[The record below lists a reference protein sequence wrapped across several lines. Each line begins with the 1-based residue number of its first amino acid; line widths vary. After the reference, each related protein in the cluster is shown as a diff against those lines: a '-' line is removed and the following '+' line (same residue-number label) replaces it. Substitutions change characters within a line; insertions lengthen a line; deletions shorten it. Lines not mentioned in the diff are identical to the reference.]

1 MKKTDANENNKHV
14 DLNAYFIFGAIVLVF
29 LLGMYAIFSPGVQTQ
44 GNPACGKIV
53 IAADGSTL
61 RANVSPTLQDAL
73 YFLVVDPLSSKLVE
87 VVRNPYKGPQPS
99 AQIAYLV
106 AGKGEEA
113 VIVGNIDQQSYN
125 ILMQFGIR
133 TFGGYTGQAK
143 KVISLYR
150 QARISAQS
158 PTPETL
164 PAQGQVGMQPQPTP
178 VAWGAQQPTYPGPVY
193 PNAFQGQGMGVGPNC
208 PIPGQQAWGRVALPA
223 GAPDGDTIR
232 SMNPVFQVALAQQQ
246 AAMAQQAALAQQPPA
261 DVATNPLWERAA
273 LAQQAAVMAQ
283 QAALAQ
289 QPPANVANNPLWE
302 RAAATV
308 SPQPQGNITWELA
321 AAQQQQAAMAQQA
334 ALAQQAAMAQ
344 PLQGQYAPVAG
355 AQGYFPPSQYPAS
368 QYPQVNAMSP
378 IAAQVPITTAPPIM
392 SNAQMPHAYRGNCT
406 ECHQVIDA
414 GTTQN
419 TQQAATNQMMW
430 ENNLAQNQNSLR
442 VGLGTGAVR

>member
-1 MKKTDANENNKHV
+1 MRKTRSEDLNDSAKKI

-61 RANVSPTLQDAL
+61 RANVAQTLQEAI
-73 YFLVVDPLSSKLVE
+73 YFLVVDPLSGKLVE
-87 VVRNPYKGPQPS
+87 VVRNPYRGPQPS

-158 PTPETL
+158 PTPDTL
-164 PAQGQVGMQPQPTP
+164 PQPGVQGQPAQVAQTQPAAWNAQPMY
-178 VAWGAQQPTYPGPVY
+178 AGPLY
-193 PNAFQGQGMGVGPNC
+193 PNAFQGNNPNC
-208 PIPGQQAWGRVALPA
+208 PLPA
-223 GAPDGDTIR
+223 RQGQGWGQAALGIPDADTIR
-232 SMNPVFQVALAQQQ
+232 QNNITTQVAL
-246 AAMAQQAALAQQPPA
+246 QQPPA
-261 DVATNPLWERAA
+261 NVANNPLWERAAATMAPQPQGNITWELAAQAQQAAAAQQQAA
-273 LAQQAAVMAQ
+273 LAQQAAVNQQVAMA

-302 RAAATV
+302 RAAATMA
-308 SPQPQGNITWELA
+308 PTQPQG
-321 AAQQQQAAMAQQA
+321 
-334 ALAQQAAMAQ
+334 
-344 PLQGQYAPVAG
+344 QYMPTGG
-355 AQGYFPPSQYPAS
+355 AQGYFPPSQYPAA
-368 QYPQVNAMSP
+368 QYPQANVNNAMSP
-378 IAAQVPITTAPPIM
+378 IAAQVPITNAPPIYN
-392 SNAQMPHAYRGNCT
+392 NAQMPHAYRGNCID
-406 ECHQVIDA
+406 CHQIINA
-414 GTTQN
+414 QAN
-419 TQQAATNQMMW
+419 TANAQPAVNQMMW
-430 ENNLAQNQNSLR
+430 NNAPQ
-442 VGLGTGAVR
+442 VGVVR